1 MSTHV
6 LQRAPVGAASAQPIE
21 ATEHPLRWW
30 TLAVM
35 VIAQFMFVV
44 DVFIVNVSLPSI
56 RTNLRATPAEL
67 EAIVAAY
74 QIAYATLLIT
84 GGRLGDIVGRKLVFQ
99 IGLLG
104 FTLASFWCGMSA
116 SAPQLIAARVA
127 QGATAALML
136 PQVLA
141 AIQTLFPAHERARAY
156 STFGLVVGLGGTA
169 GPILG
174 GVLIELNMADLGWRS
189 AFLVNLPVGVVAAM
203 AAWVVVP
210 RLATARRVRLDVAG
224 TAVLCASV
232 VATLYPLLFA
242 RDAGWPWWMLA
253 LLCVGLIGFV
263 CFWKVEAHLGARRG
277 QPLVD
282 VDSLRERAF
291 ATGLAA
297 TFALYLG
304 ITSFLLVLTLYL
316 QSGLRMSALRAGLT
330 LAPLAVGF
338 LVSSRRAA
346 HWTERRGIGVLIA
359 GVGLVIVAL
368 LWFLIVAHGLNP
380 LGPNGATGS
389 LQASASLRL
398 AWPLAL
404 YGFGEGLV
412 IAPLVSTV
420 LGRVR
425 GADAGALSGV
435 LITVQQLSGALGIAL
450 VGTAFFSTLSAGFD
464 CALSASCAIM
474 IVAALVSMV
483 LLRRLARVR

>member
-1 MSTHV
+1 MSTQV
-6 LQRAPVGAASAQPIE
+6 IQSAPTGAASAPAAE
-21 ATEHPLRWW
+21 AAEYPLRWW

-35 VIAQFMFVV
+35 VAAQFMFVV

-56 RTNLRATPAEL
+56 RANLRAAPAEL

-84 GGRLGDIVGRKLVFQ
+84 GGRLGDIAGRKLVFQ
-99 IGLLG
+99 IGLIG

-116 SAPQLIAARVA
+116 TAPQLIAARVA

-156 STFGLVVGLGGTA
+156 SIFGLVLGLGGAA

-174 GVLIELNMADLGWRS
+174 GALIDLNIAGLGWRS
-189 AFLVNLPVGVVAAM
+189 VFLVNLPVGVVAAT
-203 AAWVVVP
+203 AACIAMP
-210 RLATARRVRLDVAG
+210 RLAKAQRVRLDLVG

-232 VATLYPLLFA
+232 VASLYPLLFA
-242 RDAGWPWWMLA
+242 RDAGWPWWMVA
-253 LLCVGLIGFV
+253 LLFVGAIGFV
-263 CFWKVEAHLGARRG
+263 CFWNIEARLSARRG

-282 VDSLRERAF
+282 VASLGERAF

-297 TFALYLG
+297 SFAFYLG

-330 LAPLAVGF
+330 VAPLAVGF
-338 LVSSRRAA
+338 LASSRRAT

-359 GVGLVIVAL
+359 GVGLVIVSL
-368 LWFLIVAHGLNP
+368 LWFLIVAHGLSL
-380 LGPNGATGS
+380 LGANGATPS
-389 LQASASLRL
+389 LQVAASLRL

-412 IAPLVSTV
+412 IVPLVSTV

-450 VGTAFFSTLSAGFD
+450 VGTAFFSALSAGFD
-464 CALSASCAIM
+464 CALSVSCAIM
-474 IVAALVSMV
+474 IVAALASIV
-483 LLRRLARVR
+483 LLRRLAGVR